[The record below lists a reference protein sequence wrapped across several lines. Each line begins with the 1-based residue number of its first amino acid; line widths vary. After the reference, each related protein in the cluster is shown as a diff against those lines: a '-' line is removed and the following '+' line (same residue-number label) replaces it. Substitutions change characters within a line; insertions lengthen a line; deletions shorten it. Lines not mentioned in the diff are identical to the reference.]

1 MKEEK
6 MNINWQAIF
15 NINIAKE
22 AIPQILEGL
31 PYTLSLSLIGFA
43 LGTFCGFF
51 VALMR
56 MSNFRPIRWL
66 AMAHISLMRGVP
78 LMVLLFFIYFGLP
91 FMGIQLDAITA
102 SIIAFTSMSSAYISE
117 IIRSSLF
124 AIDKGQ
130 WEAARSLGLRTNV
143 IYRKVIIPQAFRI
156 ALPPLSN
163 VLLDMVKSTSL
174 TAMITVP
181 EIFNKAKIVGGAKS
195 DYMTVY
201 ICVALIYW
209 GICGLYA
216 VGQVWLE
223 NRLATY

>member
-1 MKEEK
+1 MD
-6 MNINWQAIF
+6 INWQAVF
-15 NINIAKE
+15 NADIARE

-43 LGTFCGFF
+43 LGTFFGFF

-56 MSNFRPIRWL
+56 MSKFGPLRWL
-66 AMAHISLMRGVP
+66 AMAHISLMRGIP

-91 FMGIQLDAITA
+91 FMGLQLDAISA

-117 IIRSSLF
+117 IIRASLS

-143 IYRKVIIPQAFRI
+143 IYRKIIIPQAFRI

-209 GICGLYA
+209 VICTLYA
-216 VGQVWLE
+216 VGQVHLE
-223 NRLATY
+223 KRLATY

>member
-1 MKEEK
+1 MD
-6 MNINWQAIF
+6 INWQAVF
-15 NINIAKE
+15 NAEIAGQ

-31 PYTLSLSLIGFA
+31 PYTLSLSLIGFG
-43 LGTFCGFF
+43 LGTFFGFF

-56 MSNFRPIRWL
+56 MSKIAPIRFL
-66 AMAHISLMRGVP
+66 AMTHISLMRGIP

-91 FMGIQLDAITA
+91 FMGVQLDAITA

-117 IIRSSLF
+117 IIRASLS

-130 WEAARSLGLRTNV
+130 WEAARSLGLRTPI
-143 IYRKVIIPQAFRI
+143 IYRKIIIPQAFRI

-209 GICGLYA
+209 AICTLYA
-216 VGQVWLE
+216 VGQVRLE
-223 NRLATY
+223 KQLATY

>member
-1 MKEEK
+1 MD
-6 MNINWQAIF
+6 INWQAVF
-15 NINIAKE
+15 NADIARE

-43 LGTFCGFF
+43 LGTLCGFF
-51 VALMR
+51 VAFMR
-56 MSNFRPIRWL
+56 MSKFGPLRWL
-66 AMAHISLMRGVP
+66 AMAHISLMRGIP

-91 FMGIQLDAITA
+91 FMGLQLDAISA

-117 IIRSSLF
+117 IIRASLS

-143 IYRKVIIPQAFRI
+143 IYRKIIIPQAFRI

-209 GICGLYA
+209 AICTLYA
-216 VGQVWLE
+216 FGQLRLE
-223 NRLATY
+223 KRLATY

>member
-1 MKEEK
+1 ME
-6 MNINWQAIF
+6 INWQAVF
-15 NINIAKE
+15 NSEIARE
-22 AIPQILEGL
+22 AVPQILEGL
-31 PYTLSLSLIGFA
+31 PYTLSLSLIGFV

-51 VALMR
+51 VALLR
-56 MSNFRPIRWL
+56 MSKLAPLRWL
-66 AMAHISLMRGVP
+66 AMTHISLMRGIP

-91 FMGIQLDAITA
+91 FMGLQLDAITA

-117 IIRSSLF
+117 IIRASLS

-143 IYRKVIIPQAFRI
+143 IYRKIIIPQAFRI

-209 GICGLYA
+209 VICTLYA
-216 VGQVWLE
+216 VGQVHLE
-223 NRLATY
+223 KRLATY

>member
-1 MKEEK
+1 M
-6 MNINWQAIF
+6 INWQAIF
-15 NINIAKE
+15 DPKLALE
-22 AIPQILEGL
+22 ALPKILEGL
-31 PYTLSLSLIGFA
+31 PFTLSLSLLGFG

-56 MSNFRPIRWL
+56 MSKFPPFRWIATL
-66 AMAHISLMRGVP
+66 HVSLMRGIP

-91 FMGIQLDAITA
+91 FMGLELDAVTS

-117 IIRSSLF
+117 IIRSSLK
-124 AIDKGQ
+124 AVDVGQ
-130 WEAARSLGLRTNV
+130 WEAARSLGLKTSV

-174 TAMITVP
+174 TAMITVS

-209 GICGLYA
+209 IICTAYA
-216 VGQVWLE
+216 FGQDRLE
-223 NRLATY
+223 KRLATY

>member
-1 MKEEK
+1 MD
-6 MNINWQAIF
+6 INWQAVF
-15 NINIAKE
+15 NADIARE

-43 LGTFCGFF
+43 LGIFCGFF

-56 MSNFRPIRWL
+56 MSKFGPLRWL
-66 AMAHISLMRGVP
+66 AMAHISLMRGIP

-91 FMGIQLDAITA
+91 FMGLQLDAISA

-117 IIRSSLF
+117 IIRASLS

-143 IYRKVIIPQAFRI
+143 IYRKIIIPQAFRI

-209 GICGLYA
+209 AICTLYA
-216 VGQVWLE
+216 FGQLKLE
-223 NRLATY
+223 KRLATY

>member
-1 MKEEK
+1 M
-6 MNINWQAIF
+6 INWQAVF
-15 NINIAKE
+15 DPRLAVE
-22 AIPQILEGL
+22 AVPKILEGL
-31 PYTLSLSLIGFA
+31 PFTLSLSLVGFG
-43 LGTFCGFF
+43 LGTFFGFF

-56 MSNFRPIRWL
+56 MSHIPPLRWL
-66 AMAHISLMRGVP
+66 ATLHVSLMRGIP

-91 FMGIQLDAITA
+91 FMGIELDAVTS
-102 SIIAFTSMSSAYISE
+102 SILAFTSMSSAYISE
-117 IIRSSLF
+117 IIRSSLK
-124 AIDKGQ
+124 AVDNGQ
-130 WEAARSLGLRTNV
+130 WEAAKSLGLKTSI

-209 GICGLYA
+209 VICTLYA
-216 VGQVWLE
+216 WGQERLE
-223 NRLATY
+223 KRLATY

>member
-1 MKEEK
+1 MT
-6 MNINWQAIF
+6 INWQAVF
-15 NINIAKE
+15 NPELAIE
-22 AIPQILEGL
+22 AIPSILEGL
-31 PYTLSLSLIGFA
+31 PYTLALSLIGFG
-43 LGTFCGFF
+43 LGTFLGFF

-56 MSNFRPIRWL
+56 MSSFTPFRWL
-66 AMAHISLMRGVP
+66 AMWHVSLMRGVP

-91 FMGIQLDAITA
+91 FMGLQLDAIT
-102 SIIAFTSMSSAYISE
+102 STIVAFTAMSSAYISE
-117 IIRSSLF
+117 IIRSSLQ
-124 AIDKGQ
+124 AVDKGQ
-130 WEAARSLGLRTNV
+130 WEAAKSLGLRTPI
-143 IYRKVIIPQAFRI
+143 IYRKIIIPQAFRI

-209 GICGLYA
+209 VICSLYA
-216 VGQVWLE
+216 IGQTRLE
-223 NRLATY
+223 QRMATY

>member
-1 MKEEK
+1 ME
-6 MNINWQAIF
+6 INWQAVF
-15 NINIAKE
+15 NLENAIE
-22 AIPQILEGL
+22 AIPIILEGL
-31 PYTLSLSLIGFA
+31 PLTLSLSLIGFA

-56 MSNFRPIRWL
+56 MSRLRLLRWL
-66 AMAHISLMRGVP
+66 AMVHISLMRGIP

-91 FMGIQLDAITA
+91 FMGLQLDAISAT
-102 SIIAFTSMSSAYISE
+102 IIAFTAMSSAYISE
-117 IIRSSLF
+117 IIRASLL

-130 WEAARSLGLRTNV
+130 WEAARSLGLKTNV
-143 IYRKVIIPQAFRI
+143 IYRKIIIPQAFRI

-163 VLLDMVKSTSL
+163 VFLDMIKSTSL

-181 EIFNKAKIVGGAKS
+181 EMFNKAKIVGGTKS

-209 GICGLYA
+209 VICTLYA
-216 VGQVWLE
+216 FCQLKLE
-223 NRLATY
+223 KRLATD

>member
-1 MKEEK
+1 MT
-6 MNINWQAIF
+6 INWQAVF
-15 NINIAKE
+15 NPELALE
-22 AIPQILEGL
+22 AIPSILEGL
-31 PYTLSLSLIGFA
+31 PYTLALSLIGFG
-43 LGTFCGFF
+43 LGTFLGFF

-56 MSNFRPIRWL
+56 MSHFAPFRWL
-66 AMAHISLMRGVP
+66 AMWHVSLMRGVP

-91 FMGIQLDAITA
+91 FMGLQLDAIT
-102 SIIAFTSMSSAYISE
+102 STIVAFTAMSSAYISE
-117 IIRSSLF
+117 IIRSSLQ
-124 AIDKGQ
+124 AVDKGQ
-130 WEAARSLGLRTNV
+130 WEAAKSLGLRTPV
-143 IYRKVIIPQAFRI
+143 IYRKIIIPQAFRI

-209 GICGLYA
+209 VICSLYA
-216 VGQVWLE
+216 IGQTRLE
-223 NRLATY
+223 QRMATY

>member
-1 MKEEK
+1 
-6 MNINWQAIF
+6 
-15 NINIAKE
+15 
-22 AIPQILEGL
+22 
-31 PYTLSLSLIGFA
+31 
-43 LGTFCGFF
+43 
-51 VALMR
+51 
-56 MSNFRPIRWL
+56 MSKITPLRWL
-66 AMAHISLMRGVP
+66 AMLHISLMRGIP

-91 FMGIQLDAITA
+91 FMGIQLDAISA

-117 IIRSSLF
+117 IIRASLS

-130 WEAARSLGLRTNV
+130 WEAAKSLGLRTNV
-143 IYRKVIIPQAFRI
+143 IYRKIIIPQAFRI

-209 GICGLYA
+209 FICTLYA
-216 VGQVWLE
+216 VGQAHLE
-223 NRLATY
+223 KRLATY

>member
-1 MKEEK
+1 MD
-6 MNINWQAIF
+6 INWQAVF
-15 NINIAKE
+15 NADIARE

-31 PYTLSLSLIGFA
+31 PYTLSLSLIGFV

-56 MSNFRPIRWL
+56 MSKFGPLRWL
-66 AMAHISLMRGVP
+66 AMAHISLMRGIP

-91 FMGIQLDAITA
+91 FMGLQLDAISA

-117 IIRSSLF
+117 IIRASLS

-130 WEAARSLGLRTNV
+130 WEAACSLGLRTNV
-143 IYRKVIIPQAFRI
+143 IYRKIIIPQAFRI

-209 GICGLYA
+209 AICTLYA
-216 VGQVWLE
+216 FGQLQLE
-223 NRLATY
+223 KRLATY

>member
-1 MKEEK
+1 MS
-6 MNINWQAIF
+6 INWQAVF
-15 NINIAKE
+15 NPELALE
-22 AIPQILEGL
+22 AIPSILEGL
-31 PYTLSLSLIGFA
+31 PYTLALSLIGFG
-43 LGTFCGFF
+43 LGTFLGFF

-56 MSNFRPIRWL
+56 MSSVAPFRWL
-66 AMAHISLMRGVP
+66 AMWHVSLMRGVP

-91 FMGIQLDAITA
+91 FMGLQLDAIT
-102 SIIAFTSMSSAYISE
+102 STIVAFTAMSSAYISE
-117 IIRSSLF
+117 IIRSSLQ
-124 AIDKGQ
+124 AVDKGQ
-130 WEAARSLGLRTNV
+130 WEAAKSLGLRTPI
-143 IYRKVIIPQAFRI
+143 IYRKIIIPQAFRI

-209 GICGLYA
+209 VICSLYA
-216 VGQVWLE
+216 IGQTRLE
-223 NRLATY
+223 QRMATY